1 MEEGQERAVA
11 TLSAETSLPGLLH
24 AATREFLE
32 IVDGDASAISRVVGD
47 VLIQVAE
54 RARDD
59 RTLVLGHG
67 YLISDFP
74 LTEAALR
81 HDEPHCVSL
90 LDPDPDP
97 REASL
102 LRELKLDSL
111 LMLPLMGPAGG
122 WGLAEIYV
130 NGRSF
135 AMGTTSP
142 GRAHSRRLSANGSL
156 PYPRRR
162 PAASP
167 RTVSSRRGREAL
179 GGPCT
184 RMNRASRCAS
194 SSSRETAASALPVS
208 FQTLKRMWRSGSLL
222 PK

>member
-135 AMGTTSP
+135 DGDDVARARPLAAAFGERLAALPSP
-142 GRAHSRRLSANGSL
+142 
-156 PYPRRR
+156 
-162 PAASP
+162 
-167 RTVSSRRGREAL
+167 
-179 GGPCT
+179 
-184 RMNRASRCAS
+184 
-194 SSSRETAASALPVS
+194 ASA
-208 FQTLKRMWRSGSLL
+208 R
-222 PK
+222 

>member
-1 MEEGQERAVA
+1 
-11 TLSAETSLPGLLH
+11 GLLH

-54 RARDD
+54 RARDE

-130 NGRSF
+130 TGRRLDGAGGARARCRRSS
-135 AMGTTSP
+135 ARRGAPWLDPLRALRACERTRRASAAAAQSTRGSSGTSP
-142 GRAHSRRLSANGSL
+142 RRARRTPGSRASA
-156 PYPRRR
+156 PP
-162 PAASP
+162 SP
-167 RTVSSRRGREAL
+167 RGYNGAPASGRGLSPCQARGRV
-179 GGPCT
+179 
-184 RMNRASRCAS
+184 R
-194 SSSRETAASALPVS
+194 
-208 FQTLKRMWRSGSLL
+208 KRR
-222 PK
+222 